1 MQLPPLLKAIYE
13 VRPDLRAAFPEPE
26 GKDRSAVIDWA
37 LTHGLRE
44 MRVDAAFEPK
54 LRSALTNAGHVT
66 SLLGR
71 GGPVTEGFG
80 VNLLGF
86 LQSEKGMG
94 EHCRATIRSLKA
106 AGIPHALNNWVDPS
120 SANLDADCSAFRTDN
135 PYPIN
140 LIHLN
145 AIDAPFLYKEIP
157 AYFHGRYNVGYW
169 NWELDWFPEEWRG
182 SFQFFDE
189 IWAPSTFSQ
198 KSYSRLS
205 PIPVHWV
212 PISIAIPPSSSP
224 TVSRERFQLP
234 RDAFVFLFAFDFHSY
249 FARKNP
255 LAAIEAFRRAF
266 PQRRDVVLAL
276 KLCHWESVPV
286 EFMEVLTAC
295 RGQANIRILR
305 DILSRDEMYDLLRV
319 CDAYVGLHRSE
330 GYGLPLVE
338 AMALGKPVIGTG
350 YSGNVDFMNSRQQLS
365 GALPTGGHRAGPRA
379 VSARCRVG
387 RAGRGPRRRTD
398 ASRRGVA
405 ASDGAGRRPR
415 PRRHRAAP
423 QSARHWACD
432 AQSPDRPVTARCAGD

>member
-1 MQLPPLLKAIYE
+1 MKAIYE
-13 VRPDLRAAFPEPE
+13 VRPDLRAAFPQAE

-66 SLLGR
+66 SPLGR

-198 KSYSRLS
+198 KSNSRLS
-205 PIPVHWV
+205 PIPVHWM
-212 PISIAIPPSSSP
+212 PMSIAIPPSSSP
-224 TVSRERFQLP
+224 TVSREQLSNCRARP
-234 RDAFVFLFAFDFHSY
+234 LRVLVRLRLPQLF
-249 FARKNP
+249 R
-255 LAAIEAFRRAF
+255 
-266 PQRRDVVLAL
+266 PQ
-276 KLCHWESVPV
+276 ESVGRD
-286 EFMEVLTAC
+286 
-295 RGQANIRILR
+295 RG
-305 DILSRDEMYDLLRV
+305 V
-319 CDAYVGLHRSE
+319 PP
-330 GYGLPLVE
+330 GLP
-338 AMALGKPVIGTG
+338 AAARRGAGGT
-350 YSGNVDFMNSRQQLS
+350 SC
-365 GALPTGGHRAGPRA
+365 AI
-379 VSARCRVG
+379 G
-387 RAGRGPRRRTD
+387 RACPWSFRK
-398 ASRRGVA
+398 
-405 ASDGAGRRPR
+405 
-415 PRRHRAAP
+415 
-423 QSARHWACD
+423 C
-432 AQSPDRPVTARCAGD
+432 